1 MELIEI
7 VIQILL
13 INILLSAD
21 NAIVIAM
28 ASRNL
33 PTHLQSKAIW
43 WGTFGAIAMRIL
55 FVFLMI
61 HLFQMPFIQ
70 LIGGI
75 LLLFVSYK
83 LLVDKQDYDNMK
95 SGESLQEAVSIIIF
109 ADVVMSLDNVLAI
122 AAIANSDL
130 LLVIAGI
137 ILSIPIILTAS
148 EFILK
153 LIHKFPVII
162 YFGAGLLTWTAG
174 KMLLKEPYIQQF
186 FSPVGN
192 QEILSLLGLTLVLI
206 VVGGWR
212 RKQVHASK

>member
-1 MELIEI
+1 MEFIEI
-7 VIQILL
+7 VVQILL

-33 PTHLQSKAIW
+33 PEHLQSKAIW

-75 LLLFVSYK
+75 LLLYVAYK
-83 LLVDKQDYDNMK
+83 LLVDNQDYDNMK
-95 SGESLQEAVSIIIF
+95 SGESLQEAVAIIIF

-122 AAIANSDL
+122 AAIADSDL

-148 EFILK
+148 ELILK
-153 LIHKFPVII
+153 LIHKFPIII
-162 YFGAGLLTWTAG
+162 YFGAGLLAWTAG
-174 KMLLKEPYIQQF
+174 KMLLKEPWIQQF
-186 FSPVGN
+186 FTPVGT
-192 QEILSLLGLTLVLI
+192 QEFISLTVLTIVILL
-206 VVGGWR
+206 VGGFK
-212 RKQVHASK
+212 RKQLQIQK